1 MDTTKFGFFA
11 GNMIY
16 DKLKGRRNRGNHFF
30 EEIPPIFAQE
40 EASYDNTYMGVHVV
54 IKDVSAAALT
64 AWGELEPF
72 HTDPCIIWINGCPL
86 SLYEPKVIG
95 EFFNTNF
102 INELAKKVKQNEIL
116 MSAIKALYPYKDM
129 SFDIYKE
136 KLEVDVDGSSIIAGT
151 LEEFQASCMI

>member
-1 MDTTKFGFFA
+1 METTKFGAFA
-11 GNMIY
+11 GDIIY
-16 DKLKGRRNRGNHFF
+16 EKIKELRNKGNHFF
-30 EEIPPIFAQE
+30 EEIPPIFANE
-40 EASYDNTYMGVHVV
+40 EASYDDTYMGVHVV

-72 HTDPCIIWINGCPL
+72 HTDPCIIWINGRSL
-86 SLYEPKVIG
+86 SLYEPRVIG
-95 EFFNTNF
+95 KYFNEKYITG
-102 INELAKKVKQNEIL
+102 LAKKVKQNEIL
-116 MSAIKALYPYKDM
+116 MSAIKALYPNKDM